1 MEAVLHRKVVTKTAA
16 PVSSSAKC
24 SSRALTLASVQQIL
38 VIFFKCKMSCSFIL
52 VPLGCSEHS
61 AGKTLYLLRYAIML
75 VTLGEGHY
83 LTFEG
88 INLWAFHA
96 SVCRGLNDCP
106 WTCVITALSIEQ
118 CLGQTPWLLFTP
130 HPGSQH
136 VILLCTSTP
145 SQKAPGREALDIKLW
160 NGWHTA

>member
-1 MEAVLHRKVVTKTAA
+1 MSWACKKFIFAQKYLSSEYCTRSEIKTITSPGNTEAKEFTSGHKSAEETRILFLVEAVLHRKVVTKTDA

-24 SSRALTLASVQQIL
+24 SSRALTLASVRQIL

-96 SVCRGLNDCP
+96 SVCRGLTDCP
-106 WTCVITALSIEQ
+106 WTCI
-118 CLGQTPWLLFTP
+118 
-130 HPGSQH
+130 
-136 VILLCTSTP
+136 
-145 SQKAPGREALDIKLW
+145 
-160 NGWHTA
+160 